1 MLDSGP
7 LSGFRNFDLPGT
19 RTVVKPTGAL
29 AMASP
34 GRRATHRLARG
45 LSDRSGD
52 PINRSKFPQRASA
65 PWRPARSLRALLCS
79 GPSPPPSL
87 RLLFIRRRV
96 AGDIEIRKSN
106 ANHQK
111 IKWRGRRWKSIM
123 VFYHGVTRRSRQP
136 RERLSPSFFRFTPR
150 GSNARDRDVG
160 VGDRSG
166 RGRYRD

>member
-7 LSGFRNFDLPGT
+7 LSGFRNFDLPGD
-19 RTVVKPTGAL
+19 AL

-106 ANHQK
+106 ANRQK
-111 IKWRGRRWKSIM
+111 IKMARSAVEIDYRILPWC
-123 VFYHGVTRRSRQP
+123 HGDARLAARA
-136 RERLSPSFFRFTPR
+136 RET
-150 GSNARDRDVG
+150 NQWCQ
-160 VGDRSG
+160 SG
-166 RGRYRD
+166 RKSSFVSAG